1 MKKYLVVLAVMAFFV
16 VMAGGA
22 YAQSPT
28 TLNVGVTANVKA
40 KCVVTGGTLAFGDI
54 VADGAD
60 VNATASGISIKCTKG
75 TSVAVSDND
84 GSRGDN
90 TMKHATENQY
100 LTYSTTYTASLTGG
114 GTGGGGTEL
123 ATALDFKGT
132 VLAAAAEG
140 VPAGAYADTIILT
153 LTY

>member
-28 TLNVGVTANVKA
+28 TLNVGVTAKIKTN
-40 KCVVTGGTLAFGDI
+40 CVVTGGTLAFGDI
-54 VADGAD
+54 DADGAD
-60 VNATASGISIKCTKG
+60 VNANASGISIKCTKG
-75 TSVAVSDND
+75 TSVAVSDDD
-84 GSRGDN
+84 GLDSNKMQSGANRLPY
-90 TMKHATENQY
+90 T
-100 LTYSTTYTASLTGG
+100 TTYTANLTGG

-132 VLAAAAEG
+132 VAAAAAEG
-140 VPAGAYADTIILT
+140 VPAGDYTDTIKLT